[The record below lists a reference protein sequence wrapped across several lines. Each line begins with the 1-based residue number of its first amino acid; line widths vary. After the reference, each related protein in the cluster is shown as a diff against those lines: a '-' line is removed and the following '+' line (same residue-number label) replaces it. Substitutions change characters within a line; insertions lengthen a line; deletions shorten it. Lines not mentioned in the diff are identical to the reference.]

1 MSGRS
6 PEKGGAD
13 TAGPQ
18 TRRRRVGYRRTFWVS
33 MAVSAFF
40 HFLAVAVYSNFLV
53 EVPLLAPQPGSPGQL
68 QRPAGTEL
76 VNLETLPEE
85 DDVEVL
91 SPPAE
96 EEPERAA
103 PVSTAT
109 VTGEEGAVEGEESQ
123 PGTPAPTA
131 AERLRPRA
139 GDLRLWAPVDPE
151 LTRPSREEL
160 MRLLLAAELE
170 NLSDSLALAEELARR
185 VTDWTYTDDE
195 GKRWGVS
202 PGKLHL
208 GDITLPLPFGFGTP
222 AWIREQNGNRLWA
235 WDDIERGAAA
245 KGVRDTWRERA
256 EAIRRRKEAE
266 RKPDTTGIRH

>member
-6 PEKGGAD
+6 PEQGGSD
-13 TAGPQ
+13 NAGNR
-18 TRRRRVGYRRTFWVS
+18 TRRRRAGYRRAFWIS
-33 MAVSAFF
+33 MAVSALV
-40 HFLAVAVYSNFLV
+40 HFVAVAIYPSFLV
-53 EVPLLAPQPGSPGQL
+53 EVPVFSPPPGTTGQP
-68 QRPAGTEL
+68 QRPEGTEL
-76 VNLETLPEE
+76 VNLDPFPQETNL
-85 DDVEVL
+85 EV
-91 SPPAE
+91 PALE
-96 EEPERAA
+96 QEEPPPPE
-103 PVSTAT
+103 PVP
-109 VTGEEGAVEGEESQ
+109 TGGESGTEGASEGDQAQ
-123 PGTPAPTA
+123 PGSPAPTA

-170 NLSDSLALAEELARR
+170 NLADSLALAEELARR
-185 VTDWTYTDDE
+185 VTDWTYTDDD

-245 KGVRDTWRERA
+245 KGVRDTWKERA

-266 RKPDTTGIRH
+266 RRPDTTGIRH